1 MASEKLSYNNE
12 ELMRTEGSKSKN
24 KHISDI
30 LCILVLINLI
40 ITIIHSFL
48 QVCMIVN
55 LYHVTLKKNHN
66 QV

>member
-30 LCILVLINLI
+30 LCILVLINLDNPLVFA
-40 ITIIHSFL
+40 S
-48 QVCMIVN
+48 M
-55 LYHVTLKKNHN
+55 YDS
-66 QV
+66 